1 MHELALLTIYCVV
14 TLYVSQHTNGLAIYF
29 CYSRNVHSYSTL
41 GIDTKYAYSGLVP
54 FLAPPLYTAPDDY
67 TAISSQPVTFSSA
80 PDQMCITIGISDDGV
95 VEETESFVVT
105 LVTEDPAVHIVLP
118 FASVTITDSTG
129 TYLVLL
135 GEGSFIHT
143 LSFHSCLAITVVL
156 WQLNDPKIACIA
168 SAMKNKITPA

>member
-1 MHELALLTIYCVV
+1 MYQIHSCVGSLISYNSTQDRHERQTRVDQFICLC
-14 TLYVSQHTNGLAIYF
+14 S
-29 CYSRNVHSYSTL
+29 CS
-41 GIDTKYAYSGLVP
+41 VP
-54 FLAPPLYTAPDDY
+54 FFSHPLYSAPADY
-67 TAISSQPVTFSSA
+67 TAIRSEPVTFSSA
-80 PDQMCITIGISDDGV
+80 PDQMCITINISDDGW

-143 LSFHSCLAITVVL
+143 LSFHSRLAITVVL

-168 SAMKNKITPA
+168 SAMKNKIMPA